1 MRISGEE
8 AFRRRARLGD
18 STGTGS
24 GVGEAGCSSSL
35 GAGAGAPRMSA
46 AERMMAKMGWSK
58 GEGLGKSKQGMK
70 APLEA
75 QKTSVRAAGVIVSGE
90 EVARRA
96 AERKAEAA
104 PTKVVLLR
112 NMVGRGEV
120 DDALEDEVASECVSK
135 YGPVRQV
142 TFFEANESLN
152 LPEGEAVRCFVLFED
167 CGGAMRAHADL
178 NGRFFGGRKVV
189 AEFYNEERFA
199 QDDLF

>member
-1 MRISGEE
+1 M
-8 AFRRRARLGD
+8 
-18 STGTGS
+18 
-24 GVGEAGCSSSL
+24 
-35 GAGAGAPRMSA
+35 
-46 AERMMAKMGWSK
+46 ERGF
-58 GEGLGKSKQGMK
+58 L
-70 APLEA
+70 
-75 QKTSVRAAGVIVSGE
+75 QKRTD
-90 EVARRA
+90 VASI
-96 AERKAEAA
+96 
-104 PTKVVLLR
+104 
-112 NMVGRGEV
+112 V

-135 YGPVRQV
+135 YGSVRQV